1 MKEGLEVRQKC
12 MNTGTYL
19 RNLGNAEDKGT
30 PELIQTCV
38 VESVLLLQCEEQP
51 VKAPRKD

>member
-38 VESVLLLQCEEQP
+38 VESVLLLRCEEQP
-51 VKAPRKD
+51 MKAPRKD